1 MPQWQW
7 HGINKSIRGCIRG
20 KMAMQDKMCLR
31 LKEWNKGG
39 TSGSLS
45 SIFKGNWRYLDY
57 IEIKWVEAYAV
68 FIIQNKELSCSCR
81 ILASPAAPPQILD
94 RHPNHQVGLIIFGP
108 KGRNRVPWAGRG
120 GAATWCRGAGQQWS
134 IISELWSAVGA
145 PGGGLGSRQTSC
157 SGSGLAG
164 EQVDN
169 ACTGR
174 RLDLIKSIIF
184 NMLEP
189 RTLMT
194 TSNSLKN
201 VL

>member
-31 LKEWNKGG
+31 LKEWNKGE

-81 ILASPAAPPQILD
+81 ILASPAAPPRILD

-108 KGRNRVPWAGRG
+108 TQRK
-120 GAATWCRGAGQQWS
+120 
-134 IISELWSAVGA
+134 
-145 PGGGLGSRQTSC
+145 
-157 SGSGLAG
+157 
-164 EQVDN
+164 
-169 ACTGR
+169 
-174 RLDLIKSIIF
+174 
-184 NMLEP
+184 EP
-189 RTLMT
+189 RTLSRKRWSRHMVSRCRGT
-194 TSNSLKN
+194 MEHHLRVVVVSRSSGRWSGKSPNIM
-201 VL
+201 